1 MTFFIVLFLL
11 LMQFLWRMI
20 DELVGKG
27 LPFSIIA
34 EFLMYA
40 CVSLVPLALPLAV
53 LLSALMTF
61 GNMGEFF
68 ELTAIKAS
76 GISLQRVMSPI
87 IILVIFISIGAFF
100 FSNNVV
106 PYTNLKMRS
115 LRYDVQHLRPEVSIQ
130 EGVFFKG
137 IDNYSIRVSKKDPV
151 TNMLF
156 DIKIYDHS
164 KSRGNLDITI
174 ADSGVMKMTTDK
186 RNMIITLW
194 SGYKYTEI
202 EEPRRK
208 HDKTRPH
215 QYMKFREENILISL
229 SGFELSRSEEKNFKG
244 SYQMLDV
251 SQLKFA
257 IDSLNRTLETRHRI
271 FKDDMMRNNF
281 FTLNRL
287 LRPVQIGQSQW
298 INNSLFID
306 GSSQNSPKDS
316 IIIEKKLNAAERKML
331 AQKRNARMAA
341 RMPRED
347 LGQRMK
353 KIQNDKRKK
362 KDTTLVAILPIKK
375 FDHFDSLFSS
385 FSLENRLRFVH
396 QAATVVV
403 SNQYVANGA
412 ITNMDY
418 ERRILRRHEIEW
430 HRKFTLSL
438 ACLIFL
444 FIGAPLGAIIR
455 KGGLGL
461 PTVISTLMF
470 ILYYILSLTGQ
481 KFVEESVLTSFEGMW
496 FSSFILIIAGVF
508 LTYQATNDSAI
519 LNIDSYLN
527 WIREKAGLRR
537 GNAMEKKSHILGRF
551 ELNEIE
557 RTQLQTEFRTMG
569 DLALTTAVAIKKD
582 AGWLKL
588 AAKSFKNEGYPYLI
602 EFGIHY
608 NAFLDMIILSQWF
621 KISYFEKRIS
631 EFPDINGRITSE
643 IFTKKWLR
651 LLAVIIFPI
660 AIIRIIHLKIKIRIL
675 QRNIKQVT
683 ELSSGMINLL
693 NSSTFRNVAVPLQ

>member
-1 MTFFIVLFLL
+1 
-11 LMQFLWRMI
+11 MQFLWRMI

-27 LPFSIIA
+27 LPFSIIG

-40 CVSLVPLALPLAV
+40 CIGLVPLALPLAV

-76 GISLQRVMSPI
+76 GISLQRIMSPI

-106 PYTNLKMRS
+106 PYTNSKMRS

-151 TNMLF
+151 SNMLF

-194 SGYKYTEI
+194 SGYKYTEV

-208 HDKTRPH
+208 KDKTRPH

-229 SGFELSRSEEKNFKG
+229 SGFELSRSEDSKFRG
-244 SYQMLDV
+244 SYQMMDV
-251 SQLKFA
+251 MQLNYA
-257 IDSLNRTLETRHRI
+257 IDSLKKTLEIRSRS
-271 FKDDMMRNNF
+271 FKDNLIRNSF
-281 FTLNRL
+281 FKMNRL
-287 LRPVQIGQSQW
+287 AQPVQIGQSQW
-298 INNSLFID
+298 IRDQQFID
-306 GSSQNSPKDS
+306 GKTGAREKDS
-316 IIIEKKLNAAERKML
+316 ASINRNIRAAEHKL
-331 AQKRNARMAA
+331 AAMKLAA
-341 RMPRED
+341 KKAAKMPRAD
-347 LGQRMK
+347 LGQK
-353 KIQNDKRKK
+353 SNPAKI
-362 KDTTLVAILPIKK
+362 DTIKK
-375 FDHFDSLFSS
+375 QDTIVAPVLAVKVFNNFDSLFYS
-385 FSLENRLRFVH
+385 FDLENKERFLGIASTAVS
-396 QAATVVV
+396 
-403 SNQYVANGA
+403 SNQYMVFGN
-412 ITNMDY
+412 IPNMDI
-418 ERRILRRHEIEW
+418 ETRVLRRHEIEW

-508 LTYQATNDSAI
+508 LTYQATNDAAI
-519 LNIDSYLN
+519 LNIDTYIN

-537 GNAMEKKSHILGRF
+537 GYAMEKKSHILGRF

-557 RTQLQTEFRTMG
+557 RTHLQTDFKAMG
-569 DLALTTAVAIKKD
+569 DMALTTADAIKKD

-588 AAKSFKNEGYPYLI
+588 TAKSFRNEGYPYLI

-621 KISYFEKRIS
+621 KIPYFEKRIS
-631 EFPDINGRITSE
+631 EFPAINGRITSE

-675 QRNIKQVT
+675 QRNIKQVAD
-683 ELSSGMINLL
+683 LSSGMINLL
-693 NSSTFRNVAVPLQ
+693 NSSTYRNVAVPLQ